1 MAPVRGSRR
10 GGGEAWRV
18 IAAACGLLI
27 GAATAPTF
35 GAQALPGATV
45 PAIVHIDRWPAGPR
59 NLLIHPSVERF
70 IDRLMSKMTLEDK
83 VGQLIQADIA
93 FVTPQQAARYHLGS
107 VLAGGNSAPYG
118 HLRAAPA
125 EWLQFADAYRDAAAG
140 SGRAGHPA
148 IPLLIGIDA
157 VHGDAR
163 IRGATIFPQNVGLG
177 ASHDPDLVRRIGR
190 ATAAEVAA
198 TGFNWTFA
206 PTVAVARDVRW
217 GRSYESYSEDPRLV
231 ARLSAA
237 MVEGLQGTLGTADYM
252 AAGHTVATVKHFLGD
267 GGTQG
272 GRDQGND
279 LASEDTLLHVHAAGY
294 PPAIAAGVLSVM
306 ASYNSW
312 HGVKMHANKALLTG
326 VLKGRFGF
334 NGLVVGD
341 WNAQEEIPGCTKFDC
356 PTVINAGIDM
366 VMAPDS
372 WRQFY
377 RNTLAE
383 ARAGVIPA
391 ERIDDAVRRVLRV
404 KVLAHLFA
412 NGAGTPAPAAANL
425 DVLGDPAHRALARRA
440 VRESLVLLKNNG
452 GVLPLNPRGRIL
464 VVGHAAIDIGQQCG
478 GWTIDWQGDHNSNA
492 DFPGATSIF
501 AGIRAEV
508 RAAGGEATYSDDG
521 RFTRKPDAAI
531 VVFGEHPYA
540 EFEGDRETL
549 EYAPGKDR
557 IVRIMRRLRR
567 AGVPVVAVFLS
578 GRPLW
583 VNPQL
588 NAANAFVAAW
598 LPGSE
603 GGGIADVLL
612 RTADGKVHDDFT
624 GRLPF
629 SWPATVMP
637 VQFVRHE
644 AVRGA
649 LFARGYGLTY
659 EKPARVGRLSE
670 ARHIA
675 ADVNGPRVL
684 FARGHV
690 TAPWSIYLDDRLA
703 TVRMT
708 LPTQVAPA
716 RHLRVRLARD
726 GAHATW
732 TGGGWSDLRIGGRA
746 VDLAGRADRGFALQL
761 RYRIES
767 RPTATV
773 GIGPVCEGPYAAP
786 STGDRD
792 AQCGAPQPPLLD
804 VTRTFEHARIG
815 AAAQLTL
822 PLRCFM
828 HAGATLARV
837 VAPLSLATTGRLG
850 LTLIDARYVH
860 APGSAACPA
869 IAALQ

>member
-1 MAPVRGSRR
+1 MARVRGPGHRS
-10 GGGEAWRV
+10 GCAWRKA
-18 IAAACGLLI
+18 AAACALLI
-27 GAATAPTF
+27 GADAGTC
-35 GAQALPGATV
+35 GAQASPV
-45 PAIVHIDRWPAGPR
+45 QVQPAAVHIDRWPAGPQ
-59 NLLIHPSVERF
+59 NLLIHPKVERF
-70 IDRLMSKMTLEDK
+70 IDALMSKMTLEDK
-83 VGQLIQADIA
+83 IGQMIQADIA
-93 FVTPQQAARYHLGS
+93 FVTPRQAAKYRLGS
-107 VLAGGNSAPYG
+107 ILAGGNSAPYG

-125 EWLQFADAYRDAAAG
+125 EWLQLADAYRRAAAG
-140 SGRAGHPA
+140 AERPA

-163 IRGATIFPQNVGLG
+163 IRGATIFPQNVALG
-177 ASHDPDLVRRIGR
+177 ATHDPALVRRIGR

-206 PTVAVARDVRW
+206 PTVAVARDLRW

-237 MVEGLQGTLGTADYM
+237 MVEGLQGTLGTPDYM

-267 GGTQG
+267 GGTQY
-272 GRDQGND
+272 GRDQGDD
-279 LASEDTLLHVHAAGY
+279 LASEDTLVHVHDAGY
-294 PPAIAAGVLSVM
+294 PPAIDAGVLSVM

-312 HGVKMHANKALLTG
+312 HGIKMHANKALLSD
-326 VLKGRFGF
+326 VLKGRLGF

-356 PTVINAGIDM
+356 PTAIDAGIDM
-366 VMAPDS
+366 FMAPDS
-372 WRQFY
+372 WRQIY

-383 ARAGVIPA
+383 VRAGVIPEA
-391 ERIDDAVRRVLRV
+391 RIDDAVRRVLRV
-404 KVLAHLFA
+404 KILAHLF
-412 NGAGTPAPAAANL
+412 GHGSGTRAPAAATL
-425 DVLGDPAHRALARRA
+425 AVLGDPAHRALARRA

-464 VVGHAAIDIGQQCG
+464 VVGRAAIDIGQQCG
-478 GWTIDWQGDHNSNA
+478 GWTIDWQGDHNTNA

-501 AGIRAEV
+501 AGIRQQV
-508 RAAGGEATYSDDG
+508 RAAGGDATYSADG

-549 EYAPGKDR
+549 EYAPGHHR
-557 IVRIMRRLRR
+557 IVKIMRRLRR
-567 AGVPVVAVFLS
+567 AGVPVVAVFIS
-578 GRPLW
+578 GRPMW
-583 VNPQL
+583 VNPQM
-588 NAANAFVAAW
+588 NAADAFVAAW

-603 GGGIADVLL
+603 GGGVADVLL
-612 RTADGKVHDDFT
+612 RAADGKVRHDFT
-624 GRLPF
+624 GRLAF

-637 VQFVRHE
+637 VRFARRG

-649 LFARGYGLTY
+649 LFTRGYGLTY
-659 EKPARVGRLSE
+659 ETPTRVGRLSE
-670 ARHIA
+670 SRHSA
-675 ADVNGPRVL
+675 AGVNGRRVL

-708 LPTQVAPA
+708 LPAQVAPA
-716 RHLRVRLARD
+716 RALSVRLGRD

-746 VDLAGRADRGFALQL
+746 VDLAARAERDFALQL

-786 STGDRD
+786 
-792 AQCGAPQPPLLD
+792 AQSESGARCGAPRPPMLD
-804 VTRTFEHARIG
+804 VTSAFEHARIG
-815 AAAQLTL
+815 AMTQLTL
-822 PLRCFM
+822 PLRCFV
-828 HAGATLARV
+828 HAGAVLTRV
-837 VAPLSLATTGRLG
+837 VAPLSLATSGRFG
-850 LTLIDARYVH
+850 VTLIDARYVYS
-860 APGSAACPA
+860 PGAEPCPA
-869 IAALQ
+869 TAPTQPR